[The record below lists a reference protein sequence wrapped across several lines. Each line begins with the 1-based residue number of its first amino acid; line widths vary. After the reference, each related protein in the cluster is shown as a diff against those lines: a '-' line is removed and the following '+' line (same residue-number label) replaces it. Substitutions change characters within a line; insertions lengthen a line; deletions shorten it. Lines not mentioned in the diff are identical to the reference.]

1 MVRLARMKVVRGT
14 ATRES
19 FVLSFNGDFDGTE
32 DEEKGGGWNKRNKRK
47 EISFHFSACPLLSS
61 PPEAKT
67 DTDPHEENSK
77 H

>member
-1 MVRLARMKVVRGT
+1 MKRKT
-14 ATRES
+14 K
-19 FVLSFNGDFDGTE
+19 
-32 DEEKGGGWNKRNKRK
+32 KGGEGEGEGRGENKRK
-47 EISFHFSACPLLSS
+47 EFSFHFSACPLLSS

>member
-19 FVLSFNGDFDGTE
+19 FVLSTVISTE
-32 DEEKGGGWNKRNKRK
+32 RKTKKRGGGWNKRNKRK

>member
-32 DEEKGGGWNKRNKRK
+32 DEEKGGRV
-47 EISFHFSACPLLSS
+47 E
-61 PPEAKT
+61 
-67 DTDPHEENSK
+67 
-77 H
+77 